1 MIIDLVWQAVQ
12 STGGVTTGNYTFTDP
27 YDPRVGVLL
36 CPDVDGTLISFKVP
50 FSSMYF
56 SSLCTLTSKN
66 DQAVFH
72 LFRNSTLFRED
83 HFTPTALRME
93 GAPTTINLDEA
104 TTEVIQWHYK
114 HAVIRSWSGT
124 SFASL
129 LQTFPVAVV
138 DLVAWST
145 DDSDDESEYSDDSY

>member
-1 MIIDLVWQAVQ
+1 
-12 STGGVTTGNYTFTDP
+12 
-27 YDPRVGVLL
+27 
-36 CPDVDGTLISFKVP
+36 
-50 FSSMYF
+50 MYF

-93 GAPTTINLDEA
+93 GAPTTINLDAA

-114 HAVIRSWSGT
+114 HAVIQSWSGT

-129 LQTFPVAVV
+129 LRTFGIAVV
-138 DLVAWST
+138 DVVAWSI
-145 DDSDDESEYSDDSY
+145 DDSDNESEYSDDSY

>member
-1 MIIDLVWQAVQ
+1 MLPLEIIPLLIHTIHGWE
-12 STGGVTTGNYTFTDP
+12 Y
-27 YDPRVGVLL
+27 YCVLML
-36 CPDVDGTLISFKVP
+36 IGTSISSKVP

-56 SSLCTLTSKN
+56 SSLCTLTLKN

-93 GAPTTINLDEA
+93 GAGTTINLDA
-104 TTEVIQWHYK
+104 AMREVIQWHYK
-114 HAVIRSWSGT
+114 HAVIKSWSGT

-129 LQTFPVAVV
+129 LRTFQIAVV
-138 DLVAWST
+138 DVVAWST
-145 DDSDDESEYSDDSY
+145 DDSDRDSQYSDESY

>member
-1 MIIDLVWQAVQ
+1 
-12 STGGVTTGNYTFTDP
+12 
-27 YDPRVGVLL
+27 
-36 CPDVDGTLISFKVP
+36 
-50 FSSMYF
+50 MYF

-66 DQAVFH
+66 DQAVLH
-72 LFRNSTLFRED
+72 LFRNSTLFRDD

-104 TTEVIQWHYK
+104 TKEVIQWHYK

-129 LQTFPVAVV
+129 LRNFPIAVIDVVAR
-138 DLVAWST
+138 SS
-145 DDSDDESEYSDDSY
+145 DDSDDSSDYSNDSY